1 MTLPYE
7 VEGTRAPGERRPADA
22 DSRPIGA
29 IVTDLWEKTETLVR
43 QEMKLGLTEAQERVD
58 ALKVELDDRVQRL
71 KLEAAAKAVGGAIT
85 IGGAL
90 ALVAA
95 IVLLLAQVM
104 WPWLAAL
111 ITGIV
116 LCGAGFALLKRDVKI
131 EPLPNAEEFAPK
143 RTIANIK
150 ADTHA
155 IQEATH
161 GTAK

>member
-7 VEGTRAPGERRPADA
+7 VEGTRRPTEGRTSDA
-22 DSRPIGA
+22 DPRPIGA
-29 IVTDLWEKTETLVR
+29 IMTDLWEKTETLVR

-58 ALKVELDDRVQRL
+58 ALKVELDDRLRRV
-71 KLEAAAKAVGGAIT
+71 KLEAAAKATGGAVA

-111 ITGIV
+111 ITGVV
-116 LCGAGFALLKRDVKI
+116 LCGVGVALLKRDAKI
-131 EPLPNAEEFAPK
+131 PPVHPGEIVPT
-143 RTIANIK
+143 RTIANIQ